1 MIPVNILFIEPLKMK
16 VWPHECRNIGFMEQV
31 PKSTAFGSNDR
42 SRRPGFFCI
51 KVLLC
56 RISCSISIFSK
67 HSALESAIHKDL
79 VKPGKWP
86 VEMGQNFSWLV
97 STRSTGDYG
106 GGIHVNVQDAKAAI
120 EKARQIV
127 EYVNLQY
134 PDIFT
139 L

>member
-1 MIPVNILFIEPLKMK
+1 MNAEILDLWNRSQKALRSAQMIVHEDPDSSASRSYYAAFHAVSAYFALKG
-16 VWPHECRNIGFMEQV
+16 I
-31 PKSTAFGSNDR
+31 T
-42 SRRPGFFCI
+42 
-51 KVLLC
+51 
-56 RISCSISIFSK
+56 FSK